1 MTAIIILIARPAVPL
16 LRRWLLLHLAKNASD
31 LGSSF
36 QVSLPPPKLT
46 AFCSFNCFV
55 IDQEREI
62 NGEVKSEEMSRTR
75 VVQTKPKIKR
85 KSIQIQSSH
94 LSHAI
99 YVTVSRRAN
108 ENRSQSHI
116 VDRGPIGW
124 RVSSCRFWNSVENLV
139 THYEFVRWLAQSQ
152 SQPPVRRDEKYS
164 QNSKRGRSSR
174 MRKTK
179 VKKKYIYSIKIPLC
193 VGTISSVVSQQITK
207 VCILFAWCLVKVI
220 IIVDKVRVAR
230 LFVLLLTF

>member
-36 QVSLPPPKLT
+36 QVSLPPPPQLT
-46 AFCSFNCFV
+46 AFCRFNCFV

-85 KSIQIQSSH
+85 KPIQIQSSH

-164 QNSKRGRSSR
+164 QNSKRGRSVVAHAQDKS
-174 MRKTK
+174 
-179 VKKKYIYSIKIPLC
+179 KKKIYI
-193 VGTISSVVSQQITK
+193 
-207 VCILFAWCLVKVI
+207 FN
-220 IIVDKVRVAR
+220 
-230 LFVLLLTF
+230 

>member
-1 MTAIIILIARPAVPL
+1 MTAIIILIAPPALLL

-36 QVSLPPPKLT
+36 QVSLPPPPQLT
-46 AFCSFNCFV
+46 AFCRFNCFV

-85 KSIQIQSSH
+85 KPIQIQSSH

-164 QNSKRGRSSR
+164 QNSKRGRSVVAHAQDKS
-174 MRKTK
+174 
-179 VKKKYIYSIKIPLC
+179 KKNIYIQLKSLY
-193 VGTISSVVSQQITK
+193 V
-207 VCILFAWCLVKVI
+207 
-220 IIVDKVRVAR
+220 
-230 LFVLLLTF
+230 